1 MYFIYTGK
9 DCRERKE
16 LKHDM
21 NARKQ
26 LWIAVICMTF
36 VVILGTVGFMT
47 IEEISLF
54 QAFWMTMITVLTV
67 GYGDAVPVTQAGK
80 VFALLIIPVGVGI
93 VTYAI
98 GVVAAMIIEGNLF
111 HAVRRK
117 KMDKQIAQLQNHII
131 VCGCGRVGLQVVHEL
146 QEKKIPFVVVD
157 KDESILE
164 KEKLLYVHGDA
175 TEDQVLHHA
184 GISKAAGLVAIV
196 ANDAENVFIT
206 LTARGLNDAIKIVA
220 RAEKPETED
229 KLKRAGANKV
239 INPSSM
245 AGIHIAKGIANPLTV
260 HYIDTVLYG
269 VEQSF
274 VIEEIA
280 VGEGSILASKSL
292 LESDVRNQFDVTI
305 LAILRNGDVIH
316 NPTGQEKLQEH
327 DMIIV
332 FGSVEKLGQF
342 EKELQSKR

>member
-1 MYFIYTGK
+1 
-9 DCRERKE
+9 
-16 LKHDM
+16 M

-26 LWIAVICMTF
+26 LWIAVVCMTF
-36 VVILGTVGFMT
+36 VVILGTLGFMT

-98 GVVAAMIIEGNLF
+98 GVVAAIIIEGNLF

-164 KEKLLYVHGDA
+164 KEKLLYIHGDA

-220 RAEKPETED
+220 RAEKQETEE
-229 KLKRAGANKV
+229 KLRRAGANKV

-245 AGIHIAKGIANPLTV
+245 AGIHIAKGIANLLTV

-269 VEQSF
+269 IEQSF
-274 VIEEIA
+274 VIEEIS
-280 VGEGSILASKSL
+280 VGNDSILVNKSL

-305 LAILRNGDVIH
+305 LAILRSGDIIH

-342 EKELQSKR
+342 EKELQSTR

>member
-1 MYFIYTGK
+1 M
-9 DCRERKE
+9 
-16 LKHDM
+16 KHDM

-36 VVILGTVGFMT
+36 VVILGTLGFMA

-67 GYGDAVPVTQAGK
+67 GYGDAVPETQAGK

-305 LAILRNGDVIH
+305 LAILRNGNVIH

>member
-1 MYFIYTGK
+1 
-9 DCRERKE
+9 
-16 LKHDM
+16 M

-36 VVILGTVGFMT
+36 VVILGTLGFMT

-67 GYGDAVPVTQAGK
+67 GYGDAIPVTQAGK

-146 QEKKIPFVVVD
+146 QEKKTPFVVVD

-280 VGEGSILASKSL
+280 VGEGSILANKSL

-305 LAILRNGDVIH
+305 LAILRNGNVIH

>member
-1 MYFIYTGK
+1 M
-9 DCRERKE
+9 
-16 LKHDM
+16 KHDM

-26 LWIAVICMTF
+26 LWIAVVCMTF
-36 VVILGTVGFMT
+36 VVILGTLGFMT

-98 GVVAAMIIEGNLF
+98 GVVAAIIIEGNLF

-164 KEKLLYVHGDA
+164 KEKLLYIHGDA

-220 RAEKPETED
+220 RAEKQETEE
-229 KLKRAGANKV
+229 KLRRAGANKV

-269 VEQSF
+269 IEQSF
-274 VIEEIA
+274 VIEEIS
-280 VGEGSILASKSL
+280 VGNDSILVNKSL

-305 LAILRNGDVIH
+305 LAILRSGDIIH

-342 EKELQSKR
+342 EKELQSTR

>member
-1 MYFIYTGK
+1 
-9 DCRERKE
+9 
-16 LKHDM
+16 M

-36 VVILGTVGFMT
+36 VVILGTLGFMT

-80 VFALLIIPVGVGI
+80 IFALLIIPVGVGI

-206 LTARGLNDAIKIVA
+206 LTARGLNGAIKIVA

-305 LAILRNGDVIH
+305 LAILRNGNVIH

-332 FGSVEKLGQF
+332 FGSVEKLDQF

>member
-1 MYFIYTGK
+1 MKYG
-9 DCRERKE
+9 
-16 LKHDM
+16 M

-36 VVILGTVGFMT
+36 VVILGTIGFMT

-54 QAFWMTMITVLTV
+54 QAFWMTVITVLTV
-67 GYGDAVPVTQAGK
+67 GYGDAVPVKQAGK

-117 KMDKQIAQLQNHII
+117 KMDKQIAQLKNHII

-157 KDESILE
+157 KDESVLE
-164 KEKLLYVHGDA
+164 KGKLLYIHGDA

-220 RAEKPETED
+220 RSEKPETEE
-229 KLKRAGANKV
+229 KLRRAGANKV

-269 VEQSF
+269 IEQSF
-274 VIEEIA
+274 VIEEIL
-280 VGEGSILASKSL
+280 VGKDSILVGKSL

-305 LAILRNGDVIH
+305 LAILRNGDIIH

-332 FGSVEKLGQF
+332 FGLVEKLKQF
-342 EKELQSKR
+342 EKELQSTR

>member
-1 MYFIYTGK
+1 M
-9 DCRERKE
+9 
-16 LKHDM
+16 KHDM

-26 LWIAVICMTF
+26 LWIMTF
-36 VVILGTVGFMT
+36 VVILGTLGFMT

-98 GVVAAMIIEGNLF
+98 GVVAAIIIEGNLF

-164 KEKLLYVHGDA
+164 KEKLLYIHGDA

-220 RAEKPETED
+220 RAEKPETEE
-229 KLKRAGANKV
+229 KLRRAGANKV

-269 VEQSF
+269 IEQSF
-274 VIEEIA
+274 VIEEIS
-280 VGEGSILASKSL
+280 VGNDSILVNKSL

-305 LAILRNGDVIH
+305 LAILRSGDIIH

-342 EKELQSKR
+342 EKELQSTR

>member
-1 MYFIYTGK
+1 
-9 DCRERKE
+9 
-16 LKHDM
+16 M

-36 VVILGTVGFMT
+36 VVILGTLGFMM

-93 VTYAI
+93 VTYAV

-280 VGEGSILASKSL
+280 VGKGSILASKSL

-305 LAILRNGDVIH
+305 LAILRNGNVIH

>member
-1 MYFIYTGK
+1 
-9 DCRERKE
+9 
-16 LKHDM
+16 M

-36 VVILGTVGFMT
+36 VVILGTIGFMT

-117 KMDKQIAQLQNHII
+117 KMDKQIAQLKNHII

-157 KDESILE
+157 KDESVLE
-164 KEKLLYVHGDA
+164 KGKLLYIHGDA
-175 TEDQVLHHA
+175 TGDQVLHHA

-220 RAEKPETED
+220 RSEKPETEE
-229 KLKRAGANKV
+229 KLRRAGANKV

-269 VEQSF
+269 IEQSF
-274 VIEEIA
+274 VIEEIL
-280 VGEGSILASKSL
+280 VGKDSILVGKSL

-305 LAILRNGDVIH
+305 LAILRNGDIIH

-332 FGSVEKLGQF
+332 FGLVEKLKQF
-342 EKELQSKR
+342 EKELQSTR

>member
-1 MYFIYTGK
+1 
-9 DCRERKE
+9 
-16 LKHDM
+16 M

-36 VVILGTVGFMT
+36 VVILGTLGFMA

-175 TEDQVLHHA
+175 TEDEVLHHA

-305 LAILRNGDVIH
+305 LAILRNGNVIH

-332 FGSVEKLGQF
+332 FGSVAKLGQF
-342 EKELQSKR
+342 EKELQSMR

>member
-1 MYFIYTGK
+1 
-9 DCRERKE
+9 
-16 LKHDM
+16 M

-36 VVILGTVGFMT
+36 VVILGTIGFMT

-54 QAFWMTMITVLTV
+54 QGFWMTMITVLTV

-117 KMDKQIAQLQNHII
+117 KMDKQIAQLKNHII

-157 KDESILE
+157 KDESVLE
-164 KEKLLYVHGDA
+164 KGKLLYIHGDA

-220 RAEKPETED
+220 RSEKPETEE
-229 KLKRAGANKV
+229 KLRRAGANKV

-269 VEQSF
+269 IEQSF
-274 VIEEIA
+274 VIEEIL
-280 VGEGSILASKSL
+280 VGKDSILVGKSL

-305 LAILRNGDVIH
+305 LAILRNGDIIH

-332 FGSVEKLGQF
+332 FGLVEKLKQF
-342 EKELQSKR
+342 EKELQSTR

>member
-1 MYFIYTGK
+1 
-9 DCRERKE
+9 
-16 LKHDM
+16 M

-36 VVILGTVGFMT
+36 VVMLGTLGFMT

-67 GYGDAVPVTQAGK
+67 GYGDAVPITQAGK

-157 KDESILE
+157 KDESVLE

-305 LAILRNGDVIH
+305 LAILRNGNVIH

>member
-1 MYFIYTGK
+1 
-9 DCRERKE
+9 
-16 LKHDM
+16 M

-36 VVILGTVGFMT
+36 VVILGTLGFMT

-67 GYGDAVPVTQAGK
+67 GYGDAIPVTQAGK
-80 VFALLIIPVGVGI
+80 VFALLIIPIGVGI

-280 VGEGSILASKSL
+280 VGEGSILANKSL

-305 LAILRNGDVIH
+305 LAILRNGNVIH

-342 EKELQSKR
+342 EKELQSTR

>member
-1 MYFIYTGK
+1 
-9 DCRERKE
+9 
-16 LKHDM
+16 M

-164 KEKLLYVHGDA
+164 KEKLLYIHGDA

-280 VGEGSILASKSL
+280 VGTGSILASKSL

-305 LAILRNGDVIH
+305 LAILRNGNVIH

>member
-1 MYFIYTGK
+1 
-9 DCRERKE
+9 
-16 LKHDM
+16 
-21 NARKQ
+21 
-26 LWIAVICMTF
+26 
-36 VVILGTVGFMT
+36 
-47 IEEISLF
+47 
-54 QAFWMTMITVLTV
+54 
-67 GYGDAVPVTQAGK
+67 
-80 VFALLIIPVGVGI
+80 
-93 VTYAI
+93 
-98 GVVAAMIIEGNLF
+98 
-111 HAVRRK
+111 
-117 KMDKQIAQLQNHII
+117 MDKQIAQLQNHII

-164 KEKLLYVHGDA
+164 KEKLLYIHGDA

-220 RAEKPETED
+220 RAEKQETEE
-229 KLKRAGANKV
+229 KLRRAGANKV

-269 VEQSF
+269 IEQSF
-274 VIEEIA
+274 VIEEIS
-280 VGEGSILASKSL
+280 VGNDSILVNKSL

-305 LAILRNGDVIH
+305 LAILRSGDIIH

-342 EKELQSKR
+342 EKELQSTR

>member
-1 MYFIYTGK
+1 
-9 DCRERKE
+9 
-16 LKHDM
+16 M

-36 VVILGTVGFMT
+36 VVILGTLGFMA

-80 VFALLIIPVGVGI
+80 VFALLIIPIGVGI

-98 GVVAAMIIEGNLF
+98 GVVAAMIVEGNLF

-175 TEDQVLHHA
+175 TEDEVLHHA

-305 LAILRNGDVIH
+305 LAILRNGNVIH

-342 EKELQSKR
+342 EKELQSMR

>member
-1 MYFIYTGK
+1 
-9 DCRERKE
+9 
-16 LKHDM
+16 M

-36 VVILGTVGFMT
+36 VVILGTLGFMT

-67 GYGDAVPVTQAGK
+67 GYGDVVPVTQAGK
-80 VFALLIIPVGVGI
+80 IFALLIIPVGVGI
-93 VTYAI
+93 VTYAM

-117 KMDKQIAQLQNHII
+117 KMDKQIAQLQKHII

-157 KDESILE
+157 KDESIFE
-164 KEKLLYVHGDA
+164 QEKLLYVHGDA
-175 TEDQVLHHA
+175 TEDQVLHNA

-220 RAEKPETED
+220 RAEKPETEE
-229 KLKRAGANKV
+229 KLRRAGANKV

-269 VEQSF
+269 IEQSF
-274 VIEEIA
+274 VIEEIQ
-280 VGEGSILASKSL
+280 VGKDSILASKSL
-292 LESDVRNQFDVTI
+292 LESNVRNQFDVTI
-305 LAILRNGDVIH
+305 LAILRDGDIIH

>member
-1 MYFIYTGK
+1 M
-9 DCRERKE
+9 
-16 LKHDM
+16 KHDM

-26 LWIAVICMTF
+26 LWIAVLCMTF
-36 VVILGTVGFMT
+36 VVILGTLGFMT

-98 GVVAAMIIEGNLF
+98 GVVAAIIIEGNLF

-146 QEKKIPFVVVD
+146 QEKEIPFVVVD

-164 KEKLLYVHGDA
+164 KEKLLYIHGDA

-220 RAEKPETED
+220 RAEKQETEE
-229 KLKRAGANKV
+229 KLRRAGANKV

-269 VEQSF
+269 IEQSF
-274 VIEEIA
+274 VIEEIS
-280 VGEGSILASKSL
+280 VGNDSILVNKSL
-292 LESDVRNQFDVTI
+292 IESDVRNQFDVTI
-305 LAILRNGDVIH
+305 LAILRSGDIIH

-342 EKELQSKR
+342 EKELQSTR

>member
-1 MYFIYTGK
+1 MKYG
-9 DCRERKE
+9 
-16 LKHDM
+16 M

-36 VVILGTVGFMT
+36 VVILGTIGFMT

-54 QAFWMTMITVLTV
+54 QAFWMTVITVLTV

-117 KMDKQIAQLQNHII
+117 KMDKQIAQLKNHII

-157 KDESILE
+157 KDESVLE
-164 KEKLLYVHGDA
+164 KGKLLYIHGDA

-220 RAEKPETED
+220 RSEKPETEE
-229 KLKRAGANKV
+229 KLRRAGANKV

-269 VEQSF
+269 IEQSF
-274 VIEEIA
+274 VIEEIL
-280 VGEGSILASKSL
+280 VGKDSILVGKSL
-292 LESDVRNQFDVTI
+292 LQSDVRNQFDVTI
-305 LAILRNGDVIH
+305 LAILRNGDIIH

-332 FGSVEKLGQF
+332 FGLVEKLKQF
-342 EKELQSKR
+342 EKELQSTR

>member
-1 MYFIYTGK
+1 
-9 DCRERKE
+9 
-16 LKHDM
+16 M

-36 VVILGTVGFMT
+36 VVILGTLGFMA

-111 HAVRRK
+111 HAVWRK

-280 VGEGSILASKSL
+280 VGKGSILASKSL

>member
-1 MYFIYTGK
+1 
-9 DCRERKE
+9 
-16 LKHDM
+16 M

-36 VVILGTVGFMT
+36 VVILGTIGFMT

-67 GYGDAVPVTQAGK
+67 GYGDAVPVTQVGK

-164 KEKLLYVHGDA
+164 KEKLLYIHGDA

-220 RAEKPETED
+220 RAEKPETEE
-229 KLKRAGANKV
+229 KLRREGANKV

-269 VEQSF
+269 IEQSF
-274 VIEEIA
+274 VIEEIL
-280 VGEGSILASKSL
+280 VGKDTILVGKSL

-305 LAILRNGDVIH
+305 LAILRNGDIIH

-332 FGSVEKLGQF
+332 FGSVEKLRQF
-342 EKELQSKR
+342 EKELQSTR

>member
-1 MYFIYTGK
+1 
-9 DCRERKE
+9 
-16 LKHDM
+16 M

-36 VVILGTVGFMT
+36 VVILGTLGFMA

-184 GISKAAGLVAIV
+184 GISRAAGLVAIV

-280 VGEGSILASKSL
+280 VGKGSILASKSL

>member
-1 MYFIYTGK
+1 
-9 DCRERKE
+9 
-16 LKHDM
+16 M

-164 KEKLLYVHGDA
+164 KEKLLYIHGDA

-184 GISKAAGLVAIV
+184 GISKAAGLVTIV

-280 VGEGSILASKSL
+280 VGKGSILASKSL

-305 LAILRNGDVIH
+305 LAILRNGNVIH

>member
-1 MYFIYTGK
+1 
-9 DCRERKE
+9 
-16 LKHDM
+16 M

-36 VVILGTVGFMT
+36 VVILGTIGFMT

-67 GYGDAVPVTQAGK
+67 GYGDVVPITQAGK
-80 VFALLIIPVGVGI
+80 FFALLIIPVGVGI
-93 VTYAI
+93 VTYAM

-117 KMDKQIAQLQNHII
+117 KMDKQIAQLQKHII

-146 QEKKIPFVVVD
+146 KEKKIPFVVVD
-157 KDESILE
+157 KDESIFE
-164 KEKLLYVHGDA
+164 QEKLLYVHGDA
-175 TEDQVLHHA
+175 TEDQVLHNA

-206 LTARGLNDAIKIVA
+206 LTARGLNDTIKIVA
-220 RAEKPETED
+220 RAEKPETEE
-229 KLKRAGANKV
+229 KLRRAGANKV

-269 VEQSF
+269 IEQSF
-274 VIEEIA
+274 VIEEIQ
-280 VGEGSILASKSL
+280 VGKDSILASKSL
-292 LESDVRNQFDVTI
+292 LESNVRNQFDVTI
-305 LAILRNGDVIH
+305 LAILRDGYIIH

>member
-1 MYFIYTGK
+1 
-9 DCRERKE
+9 
-16 LKHDM
+16 M

-36 VVILGTVGFMT
+36 VVILGTLGFMA

-280 VGEGSILASKSL
+280 VGKGSILASKSL

-316 NPTGQEKLQEH
+316 NPTGQEKLREH

>member
-1 MYFIYTGK
+1 M
-9 DCRERKE
+9 
-16 LKHDM
+16 KHNM

-36 VVILGTVGFMT
+36 VVILGTLGFMT

-111 HAVRRK
+111 HAVWRK

-146 QEKKIPFVVVD
+146 KEKNIPFVVVD

-175 TEDQVLHHA
+175 TEDQVLHQA

-305 LAILRNGDVIH
+305 LAILRNGNVIH

>member
-1 MYFIYTGK
+1 M
-9 DCRERKE
+9 
-16 LKHDM
+16 KHDM

-36 VVILGTVGFMT
+36 VVILGTLGFMT

-220 RAEKPETED
+220 RAEKPETEG

-305 LAILRNGDVIH
+305 LAILRNGNVIH

>member
-1 MYFIYTGK
+1 
-9 DCRERKE
+9 
-16 LKHDM
+16 M

-36 VVILGTVGFMT
+36 VVILGTLGFMT

-80 VFALLIIPVGVGI
+80 IFALLIIPVGVGI

-164 KEKLLYVHGDA
+164 KERLLYVHGDA

-280 VGEGSILASKSL
+280 VGEGSILTGKSL

-305 LAILRNGDVIH
+305 LAILRNGNVIH

>member
-1 MYFIYTGK
+1 M
-9 DCRERKE
+9 
-16 LKHDM
+16 KHDM

-26 LWIAVICMTF
+26 LWIAVVCMTF
-36 VVILGTVGFMT
+36 VVILGTLGFMT

-98 GVVAAMIIEGNLF
+98 GVVAAIIIEGNLF

-164 KEKLLYVHGDA
+164 KEKLLYIHGDA

-220 RAEKPETED
+220 RAEKPETEE
-229 KLKRAGANKV
+229 KLRRAGANKV

-269 VEQSF
+269 IEQSF
-274 VIEEIA
+274 VIEEIS
-280 VGEGSILASKSL
+280 VGSDSILVNKSL

-305 LAILRNGDVIH
+305 LAILRSGDIIH

-342 EKELQSKR
+342 EKELQSTR

>member
-1 MYFIYTGK
+1 
-9 DCRERKE
+9 
-16 LKHDM
+16 M

-36 VVILGTVGFMT
+36 VVILGTLGFMT

-175 TEDQVLHHA
+175 TEDEVLHHA

-316 NPTGQEKLQEH
+316 NPTGQEKLQER

-342 EKELQSKR
+342 EKELQSMR

>member
-1 MYFIYTGK
+1 
-9 DCRERKE
+9 
-16 LKHDM
+16 M

-36 VVILGTVGFMT
+36 VVILGTLGFMT

-67 GYGDAVPVTQAGK
+67 GYGDAIPVTQAGK

-280 VGEGSILASKSL
+280 VGEGSILANKSL

-305 LAILRNGDVIH
+305 LAILRNGNVIH

>member
-1 MYFIYTGK
+1 
-9 DCRERKE
+9 
-16 LKHDM
+16 M

-36 VVILGTVGFMT
+36 VVILGTLGFMT

-269 VEQSF
+269 VDQSF

-280 VGEGSILASKSL
+280 VGKGSILASKSL

-305 LAILRNGDVIH
+305 LAILRNGNVIH

>member
-1 MYFIYTGK
+1 
-9 DCRERKE
+9 
-16 LKHDM
+16 M

-36 VVILGTVGFMT
+36 VVILGTIGFMT

-54 QAFWMTMITVLTV
+54 QAFWMTVITVLTV

-117 KMDKQIAQLQNHII
+117 KMDKQIAQLKNHII

-157 KDESILE
+157 KDESVLE
-164 KEKLLYVHGDA
+164 KGKLLYIHGDA

-220 RAEKPETED
+220 RSEKPETEE
-229 KLKRAGANKV
+229 KLRRAGANKV

-269 VEQSF
+269 IEQSF
-274 VIEEIA
+274 VIEEIL
-280 VGEGSILASKSL
+280 VGKDSILVGKSL

-305 LAILRNGDVIH
+305 LAILRNGDIIH

-332 FGSVEKLGQF
+332 FGLVEKLKQF
-342 EKELQSKR
+342 EKGLQSTR

>member
-1 MYFIYTGK
+1 
-9 DCRERKE
+9 
-16 LKHDM
+16 M

-164 KEKLLYVHGDA
+164 KEKLLYIHGDA

-274 VIEEIA
+274 IIEEIA
-280 VGEGSILASKSL
+280 VGKGSILASKSL

-305 LAILRNGDVIH
+305 LAILRNGNVIH

>member
-1 MYFIYTGK
+1 M
-9 DCRERKE
+9 
-16 LKHDM
+16 KHDM

-36 VVILGTVGFMT
+36 VVILGTLGFMA

-98 GVVAAMIIEGNLF
+98 GVVAAMIVEGNLF

-305 LAILRNGDVIH
+305 LAILRNGNVIH

-342 EKELQSKR
+342 EKELQSMR

>member
-1 MYFIYTGK
+1 
-9 DCRERKE
+9 
-16 LKHDM
+16 M

-36 VVILGTVGFMT
+36 VVILGTLGFMT

-157 KDESILE
+157 KDESILK

-280 VGEGSILASKSL
+280 VGKGSILASKSL

-305 LAILRNGDVIH
+305 LAILRNGNVIH

-342 EKELQSKR
+342 EKELQSKG